1 MNRAV
6 SIHLGVSQPLD
17 RRRERV
23 DRSDT
28 AAWQMAELACQAGYD
43 SVLVLRGQEATLD
56 AVHTAL
62 TRLSRTLEQGDVLLV
77 TYSGHGGQV
86 RDKMDD
92 AEDRDPDGFDET
104 WCLYDGDLVDDRLSA
119 YWQLFNPGVRIVVVS
134 ESCYGAGMGRT
145 SYGCAR
151 PVLVSQPERR
161 ARSASAPG
169 DVDAASATATGAC
182 MIAPSRITD
191 RIRASVLLL
200 TAAAESQEA
209 PSGILTELL
218 VELWDSGRCPHT
230 YAELYQRLNQRMMGS
245 GYSSHLLMLGTADEE
260 FPTLPAFHRPR
271 GGGARR
277 NGGYRSR

>member
-1 MNRAV
+1 MSRAV
-6 SIHLGVSQPLD
+6 SIHLGVSQTLD
-17 RRRERV
+17 RRREKV
-23 DRSDT
+23 EKSDT

-43 SVLVLRGQEATLD
+43 SVQVLRGQEATLD

-62 TRLSRTLEQGDVLLV
+62 TRLSSTLERGDVLLV
-77 TYSGHGGQV
+77 TFSGHGGQV
-86 RDKMDD
+86 RDGMDD

-134 ESCYGAGMGRT
+134 ESCFGAGMGRT

-151 PVLVSQPERR
+151 PALAPPPERR
-161 ARSASAPG
+161 ARSGSLSPAAHAG
-169 DVDAASATATGAC
+169 AAASTAAWRV
-182 MIAPSRITD
+182 AASRISD

-200 TAAAESQEA
+200 TASPENQEA
-209 PSGILTELL
+209 PSGILTDLL
-218 VELWDSGRCPHT
+218 VELWDGGRCEHT
-230 YAELYQRLNQRMMGS
+230 YAELYQRLNQRMIGS

-260 FPTLPAFHRPR
+260 FPTLPAFRPFP
-271 GGGARR
+271 GGARR